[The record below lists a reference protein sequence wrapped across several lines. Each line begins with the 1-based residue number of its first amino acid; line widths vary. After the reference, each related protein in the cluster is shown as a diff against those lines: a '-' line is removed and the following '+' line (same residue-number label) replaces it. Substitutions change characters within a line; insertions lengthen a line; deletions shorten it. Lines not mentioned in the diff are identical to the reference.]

1 MAFHGTRSAGS
12 IAFID
17 SWANATQ
24 SETMPI
30 PDLLRGLDALIVA
43 VIGRDGSL
51 LDANRGFLMLMTGS
65 ASPAE
70 PSDVRALFVK
80 PRFNE
85 LLERRTTRFES
96 TIHKGLLSFGMP
108 GGKIASL
115 RGAIHWHNQDLVVV
129 AEHDIGRLET
139 LRTTV
144 LELQDDLAMK
154 QRQIMHLEHRNSQLQ
169 ELADA
174 ALRDRDA
181 LLDALA
187 RRFGEAQGT

>member
-12 IAFID
+12 IAFVD

-30 PDLLRGLDALIVA
+30 PDLLRGLEALVVA

-51 LDANRGFLMLMTGS
+51 QDANRGFLMLMTAS
-65 ASPAE
+65 ASSTE
-70 PSDVRALFVK
+70 PSDVRALFVN

-85 LLERRTTRFES
+85 LLERRPTRFES
-96 TIHKGLLSFGMP
+96 TIHKGLLSFGTP
-108 GGKIASL
+108 GGKMKSL
-115 RGAIHWHNQDLVVV
+115 RGAVHWHDQDLVVV

-154 QRQIMHLEHRNSQLQ
+154 QRHIMHLEHRNNQLQ

-187 RRFGEAQGT
+187 RRFGEAQST